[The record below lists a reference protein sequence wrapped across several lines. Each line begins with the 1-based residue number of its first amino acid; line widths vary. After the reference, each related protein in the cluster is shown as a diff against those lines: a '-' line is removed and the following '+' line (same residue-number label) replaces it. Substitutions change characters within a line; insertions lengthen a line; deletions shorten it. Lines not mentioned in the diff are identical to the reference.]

1 VKNFKK
7 LFEND
12 SYLTLN
18 TNLELTNNFSIKSEI
33 QTGNYQNFNISVDDF
48 TLKEG
53 HVFFT
58 KNIYDIL
65 YKNEITDFFDY
76 RKNDIKGLTSEI
88 YEKNYKYIIV
98 SASISSLIELSDF
111 NMSNI
116 NNQYT
121 LYEIGSVGS
130 TKVLVNPYMDYNDK
144 HIYFFNNIEYNIN
157 NEILETFENII
168 IFKYKYNM
176 KINESLKC
184 YILNDHIPS
193 DIYNEYI
200 RRERSKKL
208 DNII

>member
-1 VKNFKK
+1 MKNFKK